1 MIEKET
7 PIAILFVCLGNIC
20 RSPTAEA
27 VFRARARK
35 RGLAGRIRIDS
46 AGTGDW
52 HIGQPPDQRAQTTAI
67 KRGYRLNDLR
77 ARQVSAKDFA
87 RFDYILA
94 MDNANLADLRALDPG
109 NSRAKVVRFLDIME
123 QGPDEVPDPYQGD
136 TDSFARMLDLIEQAC
151 DRWLDRLAGRRN
163 DGQ

>member
-52 HIGQPPDQRAQTTAI
+52 HIGQAPDQRAQTAAI
-67 KRGYRLNDLR
+67 KHGYRLSDLR

-94 MDNANLADLRALDPG
+94 MDNANLADLRALNPG
-109 NSRAKVVRFLDIME
+109 DGRAKVMRFLDIME
-123 QGPDEVPDPYQGD
+123 QEPEEVPDPYHGEAD
-136 TDSFARMLDLIEQAC
+136 NFDRVLDLIEQGC
-151 DRWLDRLAGRRN
+151 DRWLDRLAEHRN